1 MRDTN
6 KMKPKIIVT
15 RDIPHEVESKLKE
28 YFQVSFNREDKVF
41 GKDILRK
48 AMENADGIL
57 CTVTDN
63 ITDDLLTLPKKKV
76 KIIANIGVGVDHI
89 DLQSAKKNNVIIT
102 NTPDVLT
109 EATVDLATLLLLSVT
124 RNAFLVESMLRQG
137 KWKGFSL
144 TENLGVD
151 VRGKIMGIV
160 GMGRIGKAFAKRAN
174 EVFGMKVLYY
184 NRSPVKDLTFE
195 ASVRFDLDAL
205 LEESDVISLHLSSDE
220 GNRNFISLSRMKKI
234 RPSSFLINTSRG
246 DVIDQIAL
254 IDLLEKNKLAGAGL
268 DVFLNEPNVP
278 LRLRQLSNVTLYP
291 HIGSATHE
299 TRTKMG
305 MLAVENLI
313 AFFNK
318 KQVINQL

>member
-1 MRDTN
+1 
-6 KMKPKIIVT
+6 MKPKIIVT
-15 RDIPHEVESKLKE
+15 RNIPVEVESKLKE

-41 GKDILRK
+41 SKDTLRK
-48 AMENADGIL
+48 AMENADGIV

-63 ITDDLLTLPKKKV
+63 ITNDLLSATNKKV

-89 DLQSAKKNNVIIT
+89 DLQSARKNNVIIT

-109 EATVDLATLLLLSVT
+109 EATVDVATLLLLSVT
-124 RNAFLVESMLRQG
+124 RNAFLVEKMLRQG
-137 KWKGFSL
+137 EWKGFSL

-151 VRGKIMGIV
+151 VRGKILGIV
-160 GMGRIGKAFAKRAN
+160 GMGRIGKAFAKRAH
-174 EVFGMKVLYY
+174 EVFGMKILYY

-220 GNRNFISLSRMKKI
+220 RNKNIISKSRMKKI
-234 RPSSFLINTSRG
+234 KASSFLINTSRG
-246 DVIDQIAL
+246 DVIDQTAL
-254 IDLLEKNKLAGAGL
+254 IDLLEKKKISGAGL

-278 LRLRQLSNVTLYP
+278 LSLRQLSNVTLYP
-291 HIGSATHE
+291 HIGSATYE

-305 MLAVENLI
+305 MLAVENLM
-313 AFFNK
+313 AFFNEK
-318 KQVINQL
+318 EVINQL

>member
-1 MRDTN
+1 
-6 KMKPKIIVT
+6 MKPKIIVT
-15 RDIPHEVESKLKE
+15 RNIPVEVESKLKE

-41 GKDILRK
+41 SKDTLKK
-48 AMENADGIL
+48 AMENADGIV

-63 ITDDLLTLPKKKV
+63 ITNDLLSTTNKKV

-89 DLQSAKKNNVIIT
+89 DLQSARENNVIIT

-109 EATVDLATLLLLSVT
+109 EATVDVATLLLLSVT
-124 RNAFLVESMLRQG
+124 RNAFLVEKMLRQG
-137 KWKGFSL
+137 EWKGFSL

-151 VRGKIMGIV
+151 VRGKILGIV
-160 GMGRIGKAFAKRAN
+160 GMGRIGKAFAKRAH
-174 EVFGMKVLYY
+174 EVFGMKILYY

-220 GNRNFISLSRMKKI
+220 KNKNIISKSRMKKI
-234 RPSSFLINTSRG
+234 KASSFLINTSRG
-246 DVIDQIAL
+246 DVIDQTAL
-254 IDLLEKNKLAGAGL
+254 IDLLEKKKISGAGL

-278 LRLRQLSNVTLYP
+278 LSLRQLSNVTLYP
-291 HIGSATHE
+291 HIGSATYE

-305 MLAVENLI
+305 MLAVENLM
-313 AFFNK
+313 AFFNEK
-318 KQVINQL
+318 EVINQL

>member
-1 MRDTN
+1 
-6 KMKPKIIVT
+6 MKPKIIVT
-15 RDIPHEVESKLKE
+15 RNIPVEVESKLKE

-41 GKDILRK
+41 SKDTLRK
-48 AMENADGIL
+48 AMENADGIV

-63 ITDDLLTLPKKKV
+63 ITNDLLSATNKKV

-89 DLQSAKKNNVIIT
+89 DLQSARENNVIIT

-109 EATVDLATLLLLSVT
+109 EATVDIATLLLLSVT
-124 RNAFLVESMLRQG
+124 RNAFLVEKMLRQG
-137 KWKGFSL
+137 EWKGFSL

-151 VRGKIMGIV
+151 VRGKILGIV
-160 GMGRIGKAFAKRAN
+160 GMGRIGKAFAKRAH
-174 EVFGMKVLYY
+174 EVFGMKILYY

-220 GNRNFISLSRMKKI
+220 KNKNIISKSRMKKI
-234 RPSSFLINTSRG
+234 KASSFLINTSRG
-246 DVIDQIAL
+246 DVIDQTAL
-254 IDLLEKNKLAGAGL
+254 IDLLEKKKISGAGL

-278 LRLRQLSNVTLYP
+278 LSLRQLSNVTLYP
-291 HIGSATHE
+291 HIGSATYE

-305 MLAVENLI
+305 MLAVENLM
-313 AFFNK
+313 AFFNEK
-318 KQVINQL
+318 EVINRL

>member
-1 MRDTN
+1 MR
-6 KMKPKIIVT
+6 PKIIVT
-15 RDIPHEVESKLKE
+15 RNIPVEVESKLKE

-41 GKDILRK
+41 SKDTLRK
-48 AMENADGIL
+48 AMENADGIV

-63 ITDDLLTLPKKKV
+63 ITNDLLSTANKKV

-89 DLQSAKKNNVIIT
+89 DLQSARENNVIIT

-109 EATVDLATLLLLSVT
+109 EATVDVATLLLLSVT
-124 RNAFLVESMLRQG
+124 RNAFLVEKMLRQG
-137 KWKGFSL
+137 EWKGFSL

-151 VRGKIMGIV
+151 VRGKILGIV
-160 GMGRIGKAFAKRAN
+160 GMGRIGKAFAKRAH
-174 EVFGMKVLYY
+174 EVFGMKILYY

-220 GNRNFISLSRMKKI
+220 RNKNIISKSRMKKI
-234 RPSSFLINTSRG
+234 KASSFLINTSRG
-246 DVIDQIAL
+246 DVIDQTAL
-254 IDLLEKNKLAGAGL
+254 IDLLEKKEISGAGL

-278 LRLRQLSNVTLYP
+278 LSLRQLSNVTLYP
-291 HIGSATHE
+291 HIGSATYE

-305 MLAVENLI
+305 MLAVENLM
-313 AFFNK
+313 AFFNEK
-318 KQVINQL
+318 EVINQL

>member
-1 MRDTN
+1 MR
-6 KMKPKIIVT
+6 PKIIVT
-15 RDIPHEVESKLKE
+15 RNIPVEVESKLKE

-41 GKDILRK
+41 SKDTLRK
-48 AMENADGIL
+48 AMENADGIV

-63 ITDDLLTLPKKKV
+63 ITNDLLSTTNKKV

-89 DLQSAKKNNVIIT
+89 DLQSARENNVIIT

-109 EATVDLATLLLLSVT
+109 EATVDVATLLLLSVT
-124 RNAFLVESMLRQG
+124 RNAFLVEKMLRQG
-137 KWKGFSL
+137 EWKGFSL

-151 VRGKIMGIV
+151 VRGKILGIV
-160 GMGRIGKAFAKRAN
+160 GMGRIGKAFAKRAH
-174 EVFGMKVLYY
+174 EVFGMKILYY

-220 GNRNFISLSRMKKI
+220 RNKNIISKSRMKKI
-234 RPSSFLINTSRG
+234 KASSFLINTSRG
-246 DVIDQIAL
+246 DVIDQTAL
-254 IDLLEKNKLAGAGL
+254 IDLLEKKKISGAGL

-278 LRLRQLSNVTLYP
+278 LSLRQLSNVTLYP
-291 HIGSATHE
+291 HIGSATYE

-305 MLAVENLI
+305 MLAVENLM
-313 AFFNK
+313 AFFNGK
-318 KQVINQL
+318 EVFNQL

>member
-1 MRDTN
+1 
-6 KMKPKIIVT
+6 MKPKIIVT
-15 RDIPHEVESKLKE
+15 RNIPVEVESKLKE

-41 GKDILRK
+41 SKDILRK
-48 AMENADGIL
+48 AMENADGIV

-63 ITDDLLTLPKKKV
+63 ITNDLLSTTNKKV

-89 DLQSAKKNNVIIT
+89 DLQSARENNVIIT

-109 EATVDLATLLLLSVT
+109 EATVDVATLLLLSVT
-124 RNAFLVESMLRQG
+124 RNAFLVEKMLRQG
-137 KWKGFSL
+137 EWKGFSL

-151 VRGKIMGIV
+151 VRGKILGIV
-160 GMGRIGKAFAKRAN
+160 GMGRIGKAFAKRAH
-174 EVFGMKVLYY
+174 EVFGMKILYY

-220 GNRNFISLSRMKKI
+220 RNKNIISKSRMKKI
-234 RPSSFLINTSRG
+234 KASSFLINTSRG
-246 DVIDQIAL
+246 DVIDQTAL
-254 IDLLEKNKLAGAGL
+254 IDLLEKKKISGAGL

-278 LRLRQLSNVTLYP
+278 LSLRQLSNVTLYP

-305 MLAVENLI
+305 MLAVENLM
-313 AFFNK
+313 AFFNEK
-318 KQVINQL
+318 EVINQL

>member
-1 MRDTN
+1 
-6 KMKPKIIVT
+6 MKPKIIVT
-15 RDIPHEVESKLKE
+15 RDIPDEVETKLKDF
-28 YFQVSFNREDKVF
+28 FQVSFNREDKVF
-41 GKDILRK
+41 DKGILRK
-48 AMENADGIL
+48 AMENADGIV
-57 CTVTDN
+57 CTVTDS
-63 ITDDLLTLPKKKV
+63 ITEELLSLTRKKV

-109 EATVDLATLLLLSVT
+109 EATVDIATLLLLSIT
-124 RNAFLVESMLRQG
+124 RNAFLAEKMLRKG
-137 KWKGFSL
+137 EWKGFSL

-151 VRGKIMGIV
+151 VRGKILGIV
-160 GMGRIGKAFAKRAN
+160 GMGRIGKAFARRAH

-184 NRSPVKDLTFE
+184 NRSPVTDIEFE

-220 GNRNFISLSRMKKI
+220 GNKNFLSKSRMKKI
-234 RPSSFLINTSRG
+234 KASSFLINTSRG
-246 DVIDQIAL
+246 DVIDQEAL
-254 IDLLEKNKLAGAGL
+254 TDLLEKKKISGAGL

-313 AFFNK
+313 AFFD
-318 KQVINQL
+318 KQRVINQL

>member
-1 MRDTN
+1 
-6 KMKPKIIVT
+6 MKPKIIVT
-15 RDIPHEVESKLKE
+15 RNIPVEVESKLKE

-41 GKDILRK
+41 SKDTLRK
-48 AMENADGIL
+48 AMENADGIV

-63 ITDDLLTLPKKKV
+63 FTNDLLSTTNKKV

-89 DLQSAKKNNVIIT
+89 DLQSARENNVIIT

-109 EATVDLATLLLLSVT
+109 EATVDVATLLLLSVT
-124 RNAFLVESMLRQG
+124 RNAFLVEKMLRQG
-137 KWKGFSL
+137 EWKGFSL

-151 VRGKIMGIV
+151 VRGKILGIV
-160 GMGRIGKAFAKRAN
+160 GMGRIGKAFAKRAH
-174 EVFGMKVLYY
+174 EVFGMKILYY

-220 GNRNFISLSRMKKI
+220 RNKNIISKSRMKKI
-234 RPSSFLINTSRG
+234 KASSFLINTSRG
-246 DVIDQIAL
+246 DVIDQTAL
-254 IDLLEKNKLAGAGL
+254 IDLLEKKKISGAGL

-278 LRLRQLSNVTLYP
+278 LSLRQLSNVTLYP
-291 HIGSATHE
+291 HIGSATYE

-305 MLAVENLI
+305 MLAVENLM
-313 AFFNK
+313 AFFNEK
-318 KQVINQL
+318 EVINQL

>member
-1 MRDTN
+1 
-6 KMKPKIIVT
+6 MKPKIIVT
-15 RDIPHEVESKLKE
+15 RDIPDEVESRLKDF
-28 YFQVSFNREDKVF
+28 FQVSFNREDKVF
-41 GKDILRK
+41 DKDILKK
-48 AMENADGIL
+48 AMENADGIV
-57 CTVTDN
+57 CTVTDS
-63 ITDDLLTLPKKKV
+63 ITDELLSLTRKKV

-89 DLQSAKKNNVIIT
+89 DLQSAKENNVIIT

-109 EATVDLATLLLLSVT
+109 EATVDIATLLLLSIT
-124 RNAFLVESMLRQG
+124 RNAFLAEKMLRKG
-137 KWKGFSL
+137 EWKGFSL

-151 VRGKIMGIV
+151 VRGKTLGIV
-160 GMGRIGKAFAKRAN
+160 GMGRIGKVFARRAH

-184 NRSPVKDLTFE
+184 NRSPVRDLEFK

-220 GNRNFISLSRMKKI
+220 GNKNFLSKNRMKKI
-234 RPSSFLINTSRG
+234 KASSFLINTSRG
-246 DVIDQIAL
+246 DVIDQEAL
-254 IDLLEKNKLAGAGL
+254 TDLLAKKKISGAGL

-313 AFFNK
+313 AFFD
-318 KQVINQL
+318 KQLVINQL

>member
-1 MRDTN
+1 
-6 KMKPKIIVT
+6 MKPKIIVT
-15 RDIPHEVESKLKE
+15 RNIPVEVESKLKE

-41 GKDILRK
+41 SKDTLRK
-48 AMENADGIL
+48 AMENADGIV

-63 ITDDLLTLPKKKV
+63 ITNDLLSATNKKV

-89 DLQSAKKNNVIIT
+89 DLQSARENNVIIT

-109 EATVDLATLLLLSVT
+109 EATVDVATLLLLSVT
-124 RNAFLVESMLRQG
+124 RNAFLVEKMLRQG
-137 KWKGFSL
+137 EWKGFSL

-151 VRGKIMGIV
+151 VRGKILGIV
-160 GMGRIGKAFAKRAN
+160 GMGRIGKAFAKRAH
-174 EVFGMKVLYY
+174 EVFGMKILYY

-220 GNRNFISLSRMKKI
+220 RNKNIISKSRMKKI
-234 RPSSFLINTSRG
+234 KASSFLINTSRG
-246 DVIDQIAL
+246 DVIDQTAL
-254 IDLLEKNKLAGAGL
+254 IDLLEKKKISGAGL

-278 LRLRQLSNVTLYP
+278 LSLRQLSNVTLYP
-291 HIGSATHE
+291 HIGSATYE

-305 MLAVENLI
+305 MLAVENLM
-313 AFFNK
+313 AFFNEK
-318 KQVINQL
+318 EVINQL

>member
-1 MRDTN
+1 MR
-6 KMKPKIIVT
+6 PKIIVT
-15 RDIPHEVESKLKE
+15 RNIPVEVESKLKE

-41 GKDILRK
+41 SKDTLRK
-48 AMENADGIL
+48 AMENADGIV

-63 ITDDLLTLPKKKV
+63 ITNDLLSATNKKV

-89 DLQSAKKNNVIIT
+89 DLQSARENNVIIT

-109 EATVDLATLLLLSVT
+109 EATVDVATLLLLSVT
-124 RNAFLVESMLRQG
+124 RNAFLVEKILRQG
-137 KWKGFSL
+137 EWKGFSL

-151 VRGKIMGIV
+151 VRGKILGIV
-160 GMGRIGKAFAKRAN
+160 GMGRIGKAFAKRAH
-174 EVFGMKVLYY
+174 EVFGMKILYY

-220 GNRNFISLSRMKKI
+220 RNKNIISKSRMKKI
-234 RPSSFLINTSRG
+234 KASSFLINTSRG
-246 DVIDQIAL
+246 DVIDQTAL
-254 IDLLEKNKLAGAGL
+254 IDLLEKKKISGAGL

-278 LRLRQLSNVTLYP
+278 LSLRQLSNVTLYP
-291 HIGSATHE
+291 HIGSATYE

-305 MLAVENLI
+305 MLAVENLM
-313 AFFNK
+313 AFFNEK
-318 KQVINQL
+318 EVINQL

>member
-1 MRDTN
+1 
-6 KMKPKIIVT
+6 MKPKIIVT
-15 RDIPHEVESKLKE
+15 RNIPVEVESKLKE

-41 GKDILRK
+41 SKDTLKK
-48 AMENADGIL
+48 AMENADGIV

-63 ITDDLLTLPKKKV
+63 ITNDLLSTANKKV

-89 DLQSAKKNNVIIT
+89 DLQSARENNVIIT

-109 EATVDLATLLLLSVT
+109 EATVDVATLLLLSVT
-124 RNAFLVESMLRQG
+124 RNAFLVEKMLRQG
-137 KWKGFSL
+137 EWKGFSL

-151 VRGKIMGIV
+151 VRGKILGIV
-160 GMGRIGKAFAKRAN
+160 GMGRIGKAFAKRAH
-174 EVFGMKVLYY
+174 EVFGMKILYY

-220 GNRNFISLSRMKKI
+220 RNKNIISKSRMKKI
-234 RPSSFLINTSRG
+234 KASSFLINTSRG
-246 DVIDQIAL
+246 DVIDQTAL
-254 IDLLEKNKLAGAGL
+254 IDLLEKKKISGAGL

-278 LRLRQLSNVTLYP
+278 LSLRQLSNVTLYP
-291 HIGSATHE
+291 HIGSATYE

-305 MLAVENLI
+305 MLAVENLM
-313 AFFNK
+313 AFFNEK
-318 KQVINQL
+318 EVVNRL

>member
-1 MRDTN
+1 MR
-6 KMKPKIIVT
+6 PKIIVT
-15 RDIPHEVESKLKE
+15 RNIPVEVESKLKE

-41 GKDILRK
+41 SKDTLRK
-48 AMENADGIL
+48 AMENADGIV

-63 ITDDLLTLPKKKV
+63 ITNDLLSTTNKKV

-89 DLQSAKKNNVIIT
+89 DLQSARENNVIIT

-109 EATVDLATLLLLSVT
+109 EATVDVATLLLLSVT
-124 RNAFLVESMLRQG
+124 RNAFLVEKMLRQG
-137 KWKGFSL
+137 EWKGFSL

-151 VRGKIMGIV
+151 VRGKILGIV
-160 GMGRIGKAFAKRAN
+160 GMGRIGKAFAKRAH
-174 EVFGMKVLYY
+174 EVFGMKILYY

-220 GNRNFISLSRMKKI
+220 KNKNIISKSRMKKI
-234 RPSSFLINTSRG
+234 KASSFLINTSRG
-246 DVIDQIAL
+246 DVIDQTAL
-254 IDLLEKNKLAGAGL
+254 IDLLEKKKISGAGL

-278 LRLRQLSNVTLYP
+278 LSLRQLSNVTLYP
-291 HIGSATHE
+291 HIGSATYE

-305 MLAVENLI
+305 MLAVENLM
-313 AFFNK
+313 AFFNEK
-318 KQVINQL
+318 EVINRL

>member
-1 MRDTN
+1 
-6 KMKPKIIVT
+6 MKPKIIVT
-15 RDIPHEVESKLKE
+15 RDIPDEVESKLKDF
-28 YFQVSFNREDKVF
+28 FQVSFNREDKVF
-41 GKDILRK
+41 DKEILRK
-48 AMENADGIL
+48 AMENADGIV
-57 CTVTDN
+57 CTVTDS
-63 ITDDLLTLPKKKV
+63 ITDELLSLTRKKV

-89 DLQSAKKNNVIIT
+89 DLQSAKENNVIIT

-109 EATVDLATLLLLSVT
+109 EATVDIATLLLLSIT
-124 RNAFLVESMLRQG
+124 RNAFLAEKTLREGQ
-137 KWKGFSL
+137 WKGFSL

-151 VRGKIMGIV
+151 VRGKTLGIV
-160 GMGRIGKAFAKRAN
+160 GMGRIGKAFARRAH

-184 NRSPVKDLTFE
+184 NRSPVKDLEFK

-220 GNRNFISLSRMKKI
+220 RNKNFLSKNRMKKI
-234 RPSSFLINTSRG
+234 KASSFLINTSRG
-246 DVIDQIAL
+246 DVIDQEAL
-254 IDLLEKNKLAGAGL
+254 TDLLEKKKICGAGL

-313 AFFNK
+313 AFFDK
-318 KQVINQL
+318 QQVINQL

>member
-1 MRDTN
+1 
-6 KMKPKIIVT
+6 MKPKIIVT
-15 RDIPHEVESKLKE
+15 RNVPDEVESTLKE
-28 YFQVSFNREDKVF
+28 YFRVSFNREDKVF
-41 GKDILRK
+41 SKDILIK

-63 ITDDLLTLPKKKV
+63 ITDELLSLTNKKV

-109 EATVDLATLLLLSVT
+109 EATVDVATLLLLSVT
-124 RNAFLVESMLRQG
+124 RNAFLVEKMLRQG
-137 KWKGFSL
+137 EWKGFSL

-151 VRGKIMGIV
+151 VRGRVLGIV
-160 GMGRIGKAFAKRAN
+160 GMGRIGKAFAKRAH

-220 GNRNFISLSRMKKI
+220 ENKNFLSKNRMKKI
-234 RPSSFLINTSRG
+234 KASSFLINTSRG
-246 DVIDQIAL
+246 DVIDQEAL
-254 IDLLEKNKLAGAGL
+254 TDLLEKKKISGAGL

-313 AFFNK
+313 AFFD
-318 KQVINQL
+318 KQRVINQL

>member
-1 MRDTN
+1 
-6 KMKPKIIVT
+6 MKPKIIVT
-15 RDIPHEVESKLKE
+15 RDIPDEVESKLKE
-28 YFQVSFNREDKVF
+28 HFQVSFNREDKVF
-41 GKDILRK
+41 SNDILRK
-48 AMENADGIL
+48 AMENADGIV
-57 CTVTDN
+57 CTVTDS
-63 ITDDLLTLPKKKV
+63 ITDNLFTLPKKKV

-89 DLQSAKKNNVIIT
+89 DLQSAKENNVIIT
-102 NTPDVLT
+102 NTPEVLT
-109 EATVDLATLLLLSVT
+109 EATVDVATLLLLSVT
-124 RNAFLVESMLRQG
+124 RNAFLVERMLRQG
-137 KWKGFSL
+137 EWKGFSL

-151 VRGKIMGIV
+151 VRGKILGIV
-160 GMGRIGKAFAKRAN
+160 GMGRIGKSFAKRAH

-184 NRSPVKDLTFE
+184 NRSPVKNLTFE

-220 GNRNFISLSRMKKI
+220 GNKNFISKNKLKKI

-254 IDLLEKNKLAGAGL
+254 VDLLEKKKLAGAGL
-268 DVFLNEPNVP
+268 DVFINEPNVP
-278 LRLRQLSNVTLYP
+278 LKLRQLSNVTLYP

-313 AFFNK
+313 AFFNEK
-318 KQVINQL
+318 RVINQL

>member
-1 MRDTN
+1 
-6 KMKPKIIVT
+6 MKPKIIVT
-15 RDIPHEVESKLKE
+15 RDVPDKVESKLKE
-28 YFQVSFNREDKVF
+28 HFQVSFNREDKVYSN
-41 GKDILRK
+41 DILIK
-48 AMENADGIL
+48 AMENADGIV
-57 CTVTDN
+57 CTVTDSF
-63 ITDDLLTLPKKKV
+63 TDELLSLSKKKV

-89 DLQSAKKNNVIIT
+89 DLQSAKVNNVIVT

-109 EATVDLATLLLLSVT
+109 EATVDVATLLLLSVT
-124 RNAFLVESMLRQG
+124 RNAFLVEKMLRQG

-151 VRGKIMGIV
+151 VRGKIIGIV
-160 GMGRIGKAFAKRAN
+160 GMGRIGKAFAKRAHK
-174 EVFGMKVLYY
+174 VFGMKVLYY

-205 LEESDVISLHLSSDE
+205 LEESDVISLHLSSDN
-220 GNRNFISLSRMKKI
+220 GNKNFISKSRMKKI

-246 DVIDQIAL
+246 DIIDQMAL
-254 IDLLEKNKLAGAGL
+254 IDLLEKKKLAGAGL

-278 LRLRQLSNVTLYP
+278 LKLRQLSNVTLYP

-313 AFFNK
+313 AFFNQ

>member
-1 MRDTN
+1 MR
-6 KMKPKIIVT
+6 PKIIVT
-15 RDIPHEVESKLKE
+15 RNIPVEVESKLKE

-41 GKDILRK
+41 SKDTLRK
-48 AMENADGIL
+48 AMENADGIV

-63 ITDDLLTLPKKKV
+63 ITNDLLSTANKKV

-89 DLQSAKKNNVIIT
+89 DLQSARENNVIIT

-109 EATVDLATLLLLSVT
+109 EATVDVATLLLLSVT
-124 RNAFLVESMLRQG
+124 RNAFLVEKMLRQG
-137 KWKGFSL
+137 EWKGFSL

-151 VRGKIMGIV
+151 VRGKILGIV
-160 GMGRIGKAFAKRAN
+160 GMGRIGKAFAKRAH
-174 EVFGMKVLYY
+174 EVFGMKILYY

-220 GNRNFISLSRMKKI
+220 RNKNIISKSRMKKI
-234 RPSSFLINTSRG
+234 KASSFLINTSRG
-246 DVIDQIAL
+246 DVIDQTAL
-254 IDLLEKNKLAGAGL
+254 IDLLEKKKISGAGL

-278 LRLRQLSNVTLYP
+278 LSLRQLSNVTLYP
-291 HIGSATHE
+291 HIGSATYE

-305 MLAVENLI
+305 MLAVENLM
-313 AFFNK
+313 AFFNEK
-318 KQVINQL
+318 EVINQL

>member
-1 MRDTN
+1 
-6 KMKPKIIVT
+6 MKPKIIVT
-15 RDIPHEVESKLKE
+15 RDIPDEVESKLKE
-28 YFQVSFNREDKVF
+28 HFQVSFNREDKVF
-41 GKDILRK
+41 SNDILRK
-48 AMENADGIL
+48 AMENADGIV
-57 CTVTDN
+57 CTVTDS
-63 ITDDLLTLPKKKV
+63 ITDNLFTLPKKKV

-89 DLQSAKKNNVIIT
+89 DLQSAKENNVIIT
-102 NTPDVLT
+102 NTPEVLT
-109 EATVDLATLLLLSVT
+109 EATVDVATLLLLSVT
-124 RNAFLVESMLRQG
+124 RNAFLVEKMLRQG
-137 KWKGFSL
+137 EWKGFSL

-151 VRGKIMGIV
+151 VRGKILGIV
-160 GMGRIGKAFAKRAN
+160 GMGRIGKAFAKRAH

-184 NRSPVKDLTFE
+184 NRSPVKNLTFQ

-220 GNRNFISLSRMKKI
+220 GNKNFISKSKMKKI

-254 IDLLEKNKLAGAGL
+254 VDLLEKKKLAGAGL

-313 AFFNK
+313 AFFD
-318 KQVINQL
+318 KQRVINQL

>member
-1 MRDTN
+1 
-6 KMKPKIIVT
+6 MKPKIIDT
-15 RDIPHEVESKLKE
+15 RDIPDEVESKLKDF
-28 YFQVSFNREDKVF
+28 FQVSFNRDDKVF
-41 GKDILRK
+41 DKDILRK
-48 AMENADGIL
+48 AMENADGIV
-57 CTVTDN
+57 CTVTDS
-63 ITDDLLTLPKKKV
+63 ITDELLSLTKKKV

-89 DLQSAKKNNVIIT
+89 DLQSAKKNNVIVT

-109 EATVDLATLLLLSVT
+109 EATADIATLLLLSIT
-124 RNAFLVESMLRQG
+124 RNAFLAEKMLRKG
-137 KWKGFSL
+137 EWKGFSL

-151 VRGKIMGIV
+151 VRGKTLGIV
-160 GMGRIGKAFAKRAN
+160 GMGRIGKAFARRAH

-184 NRSPVKDLTFE
+184 NRSPVKDLEFE

-220 GNRNFISLSRMKKI
+220 GNKNFLSKNRMKKI
-234 RPSSFLINTSRG
+234 KASSFLINTSRG
-246 DVIDQIAL
+246 DVIDQEAL
-254 IDLLEKNKLAGAGL
+254 TDLLDKKKILGAGL

-313 AFFNK
+313 AFFDK
-318 KQVINQL
+318 RQVINQL

>member
-1 MRDTN
+1 
-6 KMKPKIIVT
+6 MKPKIIVT
-15 RDIPHEVESKLKE
+15 RDIPDEVESKLKE
-28 YFQVSFNREDKVF
+28 HFQVSFNREDKVF
-41 GKDILRK
+41 SNDILRK
-48 AMENADGIL
+48 AMENADGIV
-57 CTVTDN
+57 CTVTDS
-63 ITDDLLTLPKKKV
+63 ITDNLFTLPKKKV

-89 DLQSAKKNNVIIT
+89 DLQSAKENNVIIT
-102 NTPDVLT
+102 NTPEVLT
-109 EATVDLATLLLLSVT
+109 EATVDVATLLLLSVT
-124 RNAFLVESMLRQG
+124 RNAFLVEKMLRQG
-137 KWKGFSL
+137 EWKGFSL

-151 VRGKIMGIV
+151 VRGKILGIV
-160 GMGRIGKAFAKRAN
+160 GMGRIGKAFAKRAH

-184 NRSPVKDLTFE
+184 NRSPVKNLTFE

-220 GNRNFISLSRMKKI
+220 GNKNFISKNKLKKI

-254 IDLLEKNKLAGAGL
+254 VDLLEKKKLAGAGL
-268 DVFLNEPNVP
+268 DVFINEPNVP
-278 LRLRQLSNVTLYP
+278 LKLRQLSNVTLYP

-313 AFFNK
+313 AFFNEK
-318 KQVINQL
+318 RVINQL

>member
-1 MRDTN
+1 
-6 KMKPKIIVT
+6 MKPKIIVT
-15 RDIPHEVESKLKE
+15 RNIPVEVESKLKE

-41 GKDILRK
+41 SKDTLRK
-48 AMENADGIL
+48 AMENADGIV

-63 ITDDLLTLPKKKV
+63 ITNDLLSTTNKKV

-89 DLQSAKKNNVIIT
+89 DLQSARENNVIIT

-109 EATVDLATLLLLSVT
+109 EATVDVATLLLLSVT
-124 RNAFLVESMLRQG
+124 RNAFLVEKMLRQG

-151 VRGKIMGIV
+151 VRGKILGIV
-160 GMGRIGKAFAKRAN
+160 GMGRIGKAFAKRAH
-174 EVFGMKVLYY
+174 EVFGMKILYY

-220 GNRNFISLSRMKKI
+220 RNKNIISKSRMKKI
-234 RPSSFLINTSRG
+234 KASSFLINTSRG
-246 DVIDQIAL
+246 DVIDQTAL
-254 IDLLEKNKLAGAGL
+254 IDLLEKKKISGAGL

-278 LRLRQLSNVTLYP
+278 LSLRQLSNVTLYP
-291 HIGSATHE
+291 HIGSATYE

-305 MLAVENLI
+305 MLAVENLM
-313 AFFNK
+313 AFFNEK
-318 KQVINQL
+318 EVINQL

>member
-1 MRDTN
+1 
-6 KMKPKIIVT
+6 MKPKIIVT
-15 RDIPHEVESKLKE
+15 RNIPVEVESKLKE

-41 GKDILRK
+41 SKDTLRK
-48 AMENADGIL
+48 AMENADGIV

-63 ITDDLLTLPKKKV
+63 ITNDLLSTTNKKV

-89 DLQSAKKNNVIIT
+89 DLQSARENNVIIT

-109 EATVDLATLLLLSVT
+109 EATVDVATLLLLSVT
-124 RNAFLVESMLRQG
+124 RNAFLVEKMLRQG
-137 KWKGFSL
+137 EWKGFSL

-151 VRGKIMGIV
+151 VRGKILGIV
-160 GMGRIGKAFAKRAN
+160 GMGRIGKAFAKRAH
-174 EVFGMKVLYY
+174 EVFGMKILYY

-220 GNRNFISLSRMKKI
+220 RNKNIISKSRMKKI
-234 RPSSFLINTSRG
+234 KASSFLINTSRG
-246 DVIDQIAL
+246 DVIDQTAL
-254 IDLLEKNKLAGAGL
+254 IDLLEKKKISGAGL

-278 LRLRQLSNVTLYP
+278 LSLRQLSNVTLYP
-291 HIGSATHE
+291 HIGSATYE

-305 MLAVENLI
+305 MLAVDNLI
-313 AFFNK
+313 AFFEEK
-318 KQVINQL
+318 KVPNQL